1 MLRGVGL
8 LLGLSLVP
16 AGVSAL
22 AAERGSEAESSRQ
35 AMVKLVAEPL
45 PGGASA
51 KHAASFYGPE
61 NLYEYMDGAADIFV
75 LYGVRQM
82 LHEDL
87 RAQAADISVDV
98 FDMGSPDAAFGM
110 YAAERSP
117 DFHFLAMGTEGYSYE
132 GMLNFLQDRY
142 YVKLLGFG
150 EGADAALD
158 AVART
163 ISERIGTR
171 STFPELLSKL
181 PTDNRKAHSEQ
192 YIPSDPLGH
201 AFLGP
206 AYAVAYGTGHQE
218 SKLFVTVARDAAD
231 AQGRLRQLEQHFT
244 KTGKCAPAP
253 EFGKGAIRASNSFE
267 GSVVAETKGRYLI
280 LLVNPA
286 NGSEPLFKDAAA
298 GLN

>member
-1 MLRGVGL
+1 MLRGVCL
-8 LLGLSLVP
+8 LLALSLVP
-16 AGVSAL
+16 AGVFAL
-22 AAERGSEAESSRQ
+22 TAERRSDDEAIRE
-35 AMVKLVAEPL
+35 AMVKFVAEPL

-51 KHAASFYGPE
+51 KHAASFYGPD

-98 FDMGSPDAAFGM
+98 FDMGSADAAFGM

-117 DFHFLAMGTEGYSYE
+117 DFHFMAMGTEGYSYE

-150 EGADAALD
+150 EGSDAALE

-171 STFPELLSKL
+171 SSFPELLSKL
-181 PTDNRKAHSEQ
+181 PTENRRPHSEQ
-192 YIPSDPLGH
+192 YIPNDPLGH
-201 AFLGP
+201 PFLGP
-206 AYAVAYGTGHQE
+206 AYVVAYGTGDQE
-218 SKLFVTVARDAAD
+218 SKLFVTMARDAAD
-231 AQGRLRQLEQHFT
+231 AQGRLKQLEQHFA
-244 KTGKCAPAP
+244 KTGKCGPAP
-253 EFGKGAIRASNSFE
+253 EIGEGAIRGSNSFE

-286 NGSEPLFKDAAA
+286 NGSEPLLNGAAA
-298 GLN
+298 SLN